1 MERSRSHLIRW
12 ARPHRSGSVVVAT
25 RSWAALVAVALGGVL
40 LIAFLYAVRGI
51 LVQLLAATILA
62 ISLEPLVSALV
73 RRGVARPAA
82 VTLTFV
88 VFVLATA
95 GFVYALLPP
104 VMEGLPRLARE
115 VPDLIENLGR
125 VVPLSAGQPGSQ
137 TNADIRAWWDAN
149 GASLIG
155 EPTLRLAK
163 GFLVTGSSVV
173 TVVFF
178 ALFLLATGPEGFNG
192 FLEVVPPRSRALWR
206 RLGDGVTKAVGG
218 YVLGNV
224 LISIIAGTVA
234 TVVLLV
240 TRVPYAFPLG
250 LVVAVF
256 DLIPMV
262 GSAIAIVVVAL
273 VALTQGVGTCA
284 VVVVALVI
292 YQFVEN
298 SLLTQAVYHGTV
310 KLSLVTIAVSLAIG
324 TELGGVAGTLM
335 AIPIAGAIKVVLEEV
350 LAWRRGS
357 NTRFAS

>member
-1 MERSRSHLIRW
+1 MPIHLTSPSRK
-12 ARPHRSGSVVVAT
+12 GSVVVAT

-40 LIAFLYAVRGI
+40 IVAFLYAIRGI
-51 LVQLLAATILA
+51 LAQLLAAAVLA
-62 ISLEPLVSALV
+62 ISLEPLVSALE
-73 RRGVARPAA
+73 RRRLARPAA

-88 VFVLATA
+88 GFLLATA
-95 GFVYALLPP
+95 AFVYAILPP

-115 VPDLIENLGR
+115 VPELVESLGR
-125 VVPLSAGQPGSQ
+125 VVPAVGEQPSQGSAGL
-137 TNADIRAWWDAN
+137 RAWWDAN

-163 GFLVTGSSVV
+163 GFLATGSAAV
-173 TVVFF
+173 TVVFL
-178 ALFLLATGPEGFNG
+178 ALFLLLSGPEWFTGL
-192 FLEVVPPRSRALWR
+192 LEVVPMSNRALWR

-224 LISIIAGTVA
+224 LISVIAGTVA
-234 TVVLLV
+234 TVVLLA
-240 TRVPYAFPLG
+240 THVPYALPLG

-262 GSAIAIVVVAL
+262 GATLALVIVAL

-284 VVVVALVI
+284 IVVGALVI
-292 YQFVEN
+292 YQLVEN
-298 SLLTQAVYHGTV
+298 SILTQAVYHGTV

-324 TELGGVAGTLM
+324 AELGGVAGALM

-350 LAWRRGS
+350 LAWRRAEANYG
-357 NTRFAS
+357 